1 MDQQS
6 AIVILIA
13 AVIGILAIAIIIA
26 RHDREA
32 GVSSARART
41 AASSEGETIC
51 PSCGMGNLVG
61 DTQCAACG
69 ARLPSHRAPTER

>member
-1 MDQQS
+1 M
-6 AIVILIA
+6 
-13 AVIGILAIAIIIA
+13 IGILAIAIILA

-32 GVSSARART
+32 GASSAGART

-61 DTQCAACG
+61 DTNCAACG
-69 ARLPSHRAPTER
+69 ASLPSHQAPAEG